1 MPVLTPGEPKE
12 VPSKP
17 QPIGNIPL
25 IFLFTLAGLC
35 ICFLLWR
42 RADALR
48 KVVSHQL
55 KTLTGRPDG
64 QIRLSDDDGPTVE
77 EFIVD
82 DEDEED
88 NTELTTAQDLLE
100 ERARSMTPS
109 PAKPPITT
117 LPDGQ
122 HDGAEPRSSSEGVWS
137 K

>member
-1 MPVLTPGEPKE
+1 EPKE

-25 IFLFTLAGLC
+25 IFLFTLCGFC
-35 ICFLLWR
+35 ICFILWR
-42 RADALR
+42 RADSLR
-48 KVVSHQL
+48 RVVSHQL
-55 KTLTGRPDG
+55 KALTGRPDG
-64 QIRLSDDDGPTVE
+64 QIRLSEGDGPTVE

-109 PAKPPITT
+109 PARP
-117 LPDGQ
+117 
-122 HDGAEPRSSSEGVWS
+122 
-137 K
+137 